1 MLNENTTM
9 KLHELKLSGMA
20 DAMDV
25 QMHDKDFDLMSF
37 EERFGLIVDAEH
49 TKRLNNR
56 MSKLIK
62 DAGYAVN
69 ACVEDIE
76 YHEDRKLDRNL
87 IKRLSTCN
95 YIHER
100 QNVIILGP
108 TGSGKSFLAS
118 ALGMAASRMRIS
130 ARYVRLP
137 DILSDLAV
145 ARGEGKYRKLLK
157 QYLKVKLL
165 ILDEWLLFPLSTDE
179 ARDLF
184 DLVDAR
190 HSEGSTIFCSQFET
204 GGWHAKIGEATLAD
218 AICDRIVH
226 NAHKIVIGGR
236 DSMRRRKSSLAAE
249 ADTPV
254 VTNGAAP
261 R

>member
-1 MLNENTTM
+1 MLNENTTT
-9 KLHELKLSGMA
+9 KLNEMKLSGMA
-20 DAMDV
+20 SAIDA
-25 QMHDKDFDLMSF
+25 QMRDKDFDLMTF

-56 MSKLIK
+56 MARLIK
-62 DAGYAVN
+62 DAGYAVS

-76 YHEDRKLDRNL
+76 YHEDRKLDKNL

-118 ALGMAASRMRIS
+118 ALGMAASRMRIPV
-130 ARYVRLP
+130 RYVKLP
-137 DILSDLAV
+137 DILGELAV
-145 ARGEGKYRKLLK
+145 ARGEGKGRKLLK
-157 QYLKVKLL
+157 QYLKAKLL
-165 ILDEWLLFPLSTDE
+165 ILDEWLLFPLSPDE

-184 DLVDAR
+184 DLVDVR
-190 HSEGSTIFCSQFET
+190 YNERSTIFCSQFET
-204 GGWHAKIGEATLAD
+204 GGWHAKIGEAALAD

-226 NAHKIVIGGR
+226 NAHKIVIGGK
-236 DSMRRRKSSLAAE
+236 DSMRRRTSSLTAE
-249 ADTPV
+249 ADTSVAPG
-254 VTNGAAP
+254 GAAP